1 MTFGNTEYPEHK
13 IDVLRFPADF
23 DSLFP
28 KPAGLIHSDWPPN
41 QLAYLKLYLEKL
53 GCKTII
59 RESHYVDRD
68 FILDLAAFYAR
79 SLRNYPNYC
88 GRLHFLS
95 SDLPKELWTKVF
107 DVSDRDRESVA
118 DEIRKHYLGFTV
130 VKPLPGSPVGR
141 TVLKPYP
148 STTSDGDTRS
158 FGGIRKYTV
167 HVAGLQLTVDG
178 LAFQQQDQGVSAC
191 ATTALWT
198 SLHKVAHDERIE
210 VPAPAQITEAASRY
224 LLAEGRSLPSE
235 GLNIQQICEAVRGT
249 GLQPLVVRAVSLEE
263 DRAQLTA
270 YVNSGF
276 PPVLAIE
283 PVGGGTGH
291 AICCVGIKMGEG
303 SALTAP
309 AHHPHHFRLADGL
322 TGIYIHDDRLGPYA
336 SAAVQ
341 PWTARINNENRILM
355 GIQIKWPD
363 QTQAEL
369 SILRAMIVPVPDK
382 VRMPISRVLA
392 SGAVVAELA
401 GMYFK
406 DFERRV
412 ILSVAYKLG
421 HRYVEEAMTFGLT
434 STGLAALCCDTVL
447 SRFVGLIE
455 ISANEGPLFD
465 VLLDT
470 TETRANPSALA
481 FIKRAAFPASQ
492 ESALRELAGEF
503 GAALIA

>member
-1 MTFGNTEYPEHK
+1 MT
-13 IDVLRFPADF
+13 A
-23 DSLFP
+23 
-28 KPAGLIHSDWPPN
+28 
-41 QLAYLKLYLEKL
+41 
-53 GCKTII
+53 
-59 RESHYVDRD
+59 
-68 FILDLAAFYAR
+68 
-79 SLRNYPNYC
+79 
-88 GRLHFLS
+88 
-95 SDLPKELWTKVF
+95 
-107 DVSDRDRESVA
+107 
-118 DEIRKHYLGFTV
+118 
-130 VKPLPGSPVGR
+130 
-141 TVLKPYP
+141 
-148 STTSDGDTRS
+148 SDGDTRS

-167 HVAGLQLTVDG
+167 HLAGIQMAVDG

-191 ATTALWT
+191 ATTALWS

-235 GLNIQQICEAVRGT
+235 GLNIQQICEAIRGT

-263 DRAQLTA
+263 DRAQLAA

-283 PVGGGTGH
+283 PVAGGTGH
-291 AICCVGIKMGEG
+291 AICCVGIKMGHG
-303 SALTAP
+303 SSLTAP
-309 AHHPHHFRLADGL
+309 PHHPHHFRLADGL

-336 SAAVQ
+336 SAGIQ
-341 PWTARINNENRILM
+341 PWTVRMSNGESRILM

-369 SILRAMIVPVPDK
+369 SVLRAMIVPVPDK

-412 ILSVAYKLG
+412 ILNVAYRLG
-421 HRYVEEAMTFGLT
+421 HRYVEDATKFGLT
-434 STGLAALCCDTVL
+434 REGLAKLTCNTVL

-455 ISANEGPLFD
+455 ISASEGPLFD

-470 TETRANPSALA
+470 TETRANPSALV
-481 FIKRAAFPASQ
+481 FIKRSAFPASQ
-492 ESALRELAGEF
+492 ENALKVLAGEF